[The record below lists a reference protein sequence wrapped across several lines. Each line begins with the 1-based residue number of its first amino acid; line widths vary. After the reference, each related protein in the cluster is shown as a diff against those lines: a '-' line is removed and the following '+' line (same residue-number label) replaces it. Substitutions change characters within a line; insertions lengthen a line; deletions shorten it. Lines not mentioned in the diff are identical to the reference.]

1 MCGHLAA
8 PRHLLLLLLGRV
20 TMSDAPRPPP
30 QPNPW
35 HAGWGFNKHG
45 GFPKLPAAWSND
57 TRLSSSVV
65 SYFLGNSTGMN
76 SPEELAAEARFGIVG
91 VRNAA
96 SNLTALVSRR
106 LLLGCDPFQFLAIS
120 GIILSGCLSVIIYTG
135 GLAVEPG
142 APAAPRAVPTQP
154 TIKINN
160 DLLSHVRSMMNILA
174 HLLIHLAGVG
184 TRFRPQRR
192 SRLCGRT
199 SR

>member
-106 LLLGCDPFQFLAIS
+106 LLLGCDLAIS
-120 GIILSGCLSVIIYTG
+120 GNFWNNFV
-135 GLAVEPG
+135 GLLVC
-142 APAAPRAVPTQP
+142 
-154 TIKINN
+154 
-160 DLLSHVRSMMNILA
+160 D
-174 HLLIHLAGVG
+174 HLHRWAG
-184 TRFRPQRR
+184 
-192 SRLCGRT
+192 S
-199 SR
+199 